1 MGKVCVHHD
10 VFTHVR
16 EESIPEG
23 QIAPEIT
30 RLKQAASIVR
40 KRLENDRSRVLRQ
53 ANRRDADIFSTHMS
67 MLEDSRFLN
76 EITSRIAEELVNAQT
91 ALTRELE
98 RYRSAFSRIEDPY
111 LRERIVD
118 IRDIG
123 RRLLEILIGPADL
136 DCPFDE
142 PVVIAAVELTP
153 YDTVRLKR
161 ERVLAFVT
169 EQGGRESHAAILARS
184 MGISAVVGVHGILS
198 RIKRGD
204 FLIVDGNL
212 GIVLVN
218 PPPRV
223 VEEYKRIEERV
234 QDQRHRLEDLIPLP
248 AETRDGQHIR
258 LMANL
263 GSLVDLEFALHY
275 RAEGIG
281 LFRTELPFMVRTSF
295 PSEDEQ
301 FELYRTLCERMK
313 GAEVVIRTLDFGGD
327 KLLPE
332 HHHEKNPFLGYRSTR
347 VFLDETDLF
356 STQLRAILRA
366 GASGRV
372 KLLFPFISTIE
383 EIKRVKAILAEV
395 KRQLKREKKVF
406 ADSVPIGVMI
416 EVPSAA
422 IMADR
427 VAREVD
433 FLSIGTNDLVQY
445 TLAVDRDNDLVSRFY
460 QSLNPAVIW
469 LIKHVVD
476 AAGDAGKPVSV
487 CGEIAGD
494 PLYTSLLIGLGL
506 REFSINP
513 LSIPEIKMQVRNVS
527 LEEAVGIAEKSLTM
541 STAEEVERLLRSV
554 QS

>member
-1 MGKVCVHHD
+1 MEPKPRIERLGHRLLKGIAASPGVAMGKVCVHHD

-198 RIKRGD
+198 
-204 FLIVDGNL
+204 
-212 GIVLVN
+212 
-218 PPPRV
+218 
-223 VEEYKRIEERV
+223 
-234 QDQRHRLEDLIPLP
+234 
-248 AETRDGQHIR
+248 
-258 LMANL
+258 
-263 GSLVDLEFALHY
+263 
-275 RAEGIG
+275 
-281 LFRTELPFMVRTSF
+281 
-295 PSEDEQ
+295 
-301 FELYRTLCERMK
+301 
-313 GAEVVIRTLDFGGD
+313 
-327 KLLPE
+327 
-332 HHHEKNPFLGYRSTR
+332 
-347 VFLDETDLF
+347 
-356 STQLRAILRA
+356 
-366 GASGRV
+366 
-372 KLLFPFISTIE
+372 
-383 EIKRVKAILAEV
+383 
-395 KRQLKREKKVF
+395 
-406 ADSVPIGVMI
+406 
-416 EVPSAA
+416 
-422 IMADR
+422 
-427 VAREVD
+427 
-433 FLSIGTNDLVQY
+433 
-445 TLAVDRDNDLVSRFY
+445 
-460 QSLNPAVIW
+460 
-469 LIKHVVD
+469 
-476 AAGDAGKPVSV
+476 
-487 CGEIAGD
+487 
-494 PLYTSLLIGLGL
+494 
-506 REFSINP
+506 
-513 LSIPEIKMQVRNVS
+513 
-527 LEEAVGIAEKSLTM
+527 
-541 STAEEVERLLRSV
+541 
-554 QS
+554 